1 MIIPTYIDKASE
13 AIIIP
18 KYAYDLLKDVH
29 VSDEAEVRKLVREYI
44 QETDDILVDWFDF
57 QRWVAN
63 SILSY

>member
-1 MIIPTYIDKASE
+1 MYIDKAAE
-13 AIIIP
+13 TIIIP

-29 VSDEAEVRKLVREYI
+29 ITDKEQVRKLVREYI
-44 QETDDILVDWFDF
+44 EETDDILVDWFDF

>member
-1 MIIPTYIDKASE
+1 MMKSTHIDKAAE

-29 VSDEAEVRKLVREYI
+29 ISDEAEVRKLVREYI